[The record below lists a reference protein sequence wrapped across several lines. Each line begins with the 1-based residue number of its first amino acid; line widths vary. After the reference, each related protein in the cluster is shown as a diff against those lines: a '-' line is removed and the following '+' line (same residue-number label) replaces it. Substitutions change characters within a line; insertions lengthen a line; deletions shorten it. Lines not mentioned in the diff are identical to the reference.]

1 MEFTLSAPGTAAR
14 RHLIRAA
21 TLAASVAAT
30 LVIAAPA
37 TARTASGFVPGS
49 LLVSSSQYQTAD
61 VMPGQTL
68 PVGCRAT
75 SDFGGVTCA
84 TAAFDGTYPTVFNN
98 APIDPSF
105 GITSPIILNQLTPG
119 GSPLGRIEVPTRNLV
134 TSFSSKSELA
144 LNFDASGHNLT
155 FMGYRAPV
163 DAIDVSNSNTPGVLD
178 PSNPVPQSYY
188 RAVADLN
195 RDGRFTYTDTNAYSG
210 NNGRAAILDDRTN
223 KIYAAGNA
231 GNGTSPEPDGVI
243 LGAGA
248 QIFPAGHAPLNPP
261 APFGSFNVT
270 QLNNPTQ
277 DPPDKTG
284 KDTNFRGLRIY
295 HDVVYLTKGSGGN
308 GIDTVYFVDTTG
320 KACPG
325 TGVGVPQPGAPMPS
339 DIPQTPSELANLQAD
354 GVTPY
359 NMCILRGFPT
369 ISQKSK
375 SPKPPANTP
384 FGLFFANPTTL
395 YVADEG
401 DGNTTFDPTTN
412 TYTDAAA
419 QTIAGLEK
427 WVFDG
432 ANWKLA
438 YTLDHGLDLGQ
449 PYTISGYPSGT
460 NAATGLPWSPATD
473 GLRNLAG
480 QVHRDG
486 TVTVYAVTSTVSGSG
501 DQGADPN
508 RVVAITDNLA
518 ARTLPGAESF
528 RTVDRA
534 GSRQVLRGVAIV
546 PAGFAGHR

>member
-1 MEFTLSAPGTAAR
+1 MELTLSTRRADAR
-14 RHLIRAA
+14 RRVMRAA
-21 TLAASVAAT
+21 TLAASAAAT
-30 LVIAAPA
+30 LVSAAPA
-37 TARTASGFVPGS
+37 TAHPSAGLVPGS
-49 LLVSSSQYQTAD
+49 LLVSSSSYRTAN
-61 VMPGQTL
+61 VVPGQTL
-68 PVGCRAT
+68 PVGCRPT

-105 GITSPIILNQLTPG
+105 GITSPIFLDELAPD
-119 GSPLGRIEVPTRNLV
+119 GSPLRRVEVPTRDMV

-155 FMGYRAPV
+155 FMGYAAPV
-163 DAIDVSNSNTPGVLD
+163 DAIDVSNSNTPAVLD

-188 RAVADLN
+188 RVVADLN
-195 RDGRFTYTDTNAYSG
+195 RAGGVTYTDTNAYSG

-223 KIYAAGNA
+223 NVYAAGNA
-231 GNGTSPEPDGVI
+231 GNGNSPEPDGVI

-248 QIFPAGHAPLNPP
+248 QIFPAGYRALAPPT
-261 APFGSFNVT
+261 PFASFNVT

-277 DPPDKTG
+277 DPPDKIG

-295 HDVVYLTKGSGGN
+295 HDVVYMTKGSGGN
-308 GIDTVYFVDTTG
+308 GVDTVYFVDTTG

-339 DIPQTPSELANLQAD
+339 DIPQTPSELANLQTE

-375 SPKPPANTP
+375 SPTPPANTP

-401 DGNTTFDPTTN
+401 DGSTTFDPSTSL
-412 TYTDAAA
+412 YTDAAA

-432 ANWKLA
+432 TTWKLA
-438 YTLDHGLDLGQ
+438 YTLDRGLDLGQ
-449 PYTISGYPSGT
+449 PYTISGYPTGT
-460 NAATGLPWSPATD
+460 NAATGLPWAPATD

-508 RVVAITDNLA
+508 QVVAITDNLVSH
-518 ARTLPGAESF
+518 TLPGAERF
-528 RTVDRA
+528 RTVERA
-534 GSRQVLRGVAIV
+534 RSGQVLRGVAIV
-546 PAGFAGHR
+546 PTGFAEHR